1 MIITALLERSI
12 KMKKLLCII
21 ICILTAFCFV
31 GCKKADEADSA
42 EPPIFELMARGLTD
56 EYDFAIVD
64 EEGTVWLENADVSAV
79 LVMFKKGQN
88 RYLELR
94 FTEDGTEKFKKAIK
108 KNKKG
113 TLSITL
119 DGEVLAS
126 PVLANEENPDYAK
139 LTGIYE
145 DVVGWFNKLT

>member
-1 MIITALLERSI
+1 
-12 KMKKLLCII
+12 MKKILCII

-31 GCKKADEADSA
+31 GCKDADEALSD
-42 EPPIFELMARGLTD
+42 EPPLIELMARTLSS
-56 EYDFAIVD
+56 EYEFAIVD
-64 EEGTVWLENADVSAV
+64 EDGTVWLENDDVTSV
-79 LVMFKKGQN
+79 LVMYKKGQN

-94 FTEDGTEKFKKAIK
+94 FNEEGAEKFKKAIK

-126 PVLANEENPDYAK
+126 PVLANEENAEYAK

>member
-1 MIITALLERSI
+1 
-12 KMKKLLCII
+12 MKKFLCII

-31 GCKKADEADSA
+31 GCKQAEEPVSN
-42 EPPIFELMARGLTD
+42 EPPLFELMERTLTD
-56 EYDFAIVD
+56 EYKFAIVD
-64 EEGTVWLENADVSAV
+64 DKGTVWLENADVKSV
-79 LVMFKKGQN
+79 LIMYKKGQN

-94 FTEDGTEKFKKAIK
+94 FTEDGTEKFKKAVK

-126 PVLANEENPDYAK
+126 PVLANEETPEYAK
-139 LTGIYE
+139 LTGIYD